1 MGATAGTLLVVGLDM
16 TILNVALPDIAIDLS
31 ASTAQ
36 LQWFADAYLLVLG
49 ALLMPAGMLGDRFGR
64 KRFTLAGLM
73 IFAAGSLWCAFAAT
87 PGALIGA
94 RAVLGVG
101 AAVLIPLAM
110 SAVVVLFEPD
120 ERPRAIVLL
129 GAASMLG
136 LPLGPVI
143 AGVLLQH
150 FWWGSVFLVTLPVI
164 VLAFVAVAIFLPETR
179 SSARRRRFDLPGVL
193 LSATG
198 LLCLTYALIEAPELG
213 SSAPA
218 VWGTAT
224 VAAGLLIAFFRW
236 ERRAGDRE
244 PVFDHLLW
252 AVPEFRW
259 GSVVAAVA
267 SLGFFGVMFVVP
279 LYLRAV
285 LGVDALGT
293 GLRMLPMVA
302 GLIVG
307 LRITMTLIPRV
318 GAKVAGAGGFLVA
331 VAGLTLGATTT
342 VHSPYL
348 LAATWTALAGAG
360 VGGGLFAGQ
369 NAALGALPKARA
381 ATGSALIQTLR
392 QVGSVTGIAGLG
404 ALLAAVYAGQLQA
417 TDLPVPLADA
427 VTDNVVSGVAVAQR
441 LGSAALELQVR
452 SAFVAAMDA
461 ALWASAAVAVV
472 GALLVLW
479 RLPAGRVVS
488 DHAVDTVGDPE
499 SDRALSD
506 VDNLRT

>member
-1 MGATAGTLLVVGLDM
+1 
-16 TILNVALPDIAIDLS
+16 
-31 ASTAQ
+31 
-36 LQWFADAYLLVLG
+36 
-49 ALLMPAGMLGDRFGR
+49 
-64 KRFTLAGLM
+64 
-73 IFAAGSLWCAFAAT
+73 
-87 PGALIGA
+87 
-94 RAVLGVG
+94 
-101 AAVLIPLAM
+101 
-110 SAVVVLFEPD
+110 
-120 ERPRAIVLL
+120 
-129 GAASMLG
+129 
-136 LPLGPVI
+136 
-143 AGVLLQH
+143 
-150 FWWGSVFLVTLPVI
+150 
-164 VLAFVAVAIFLPETR
+164 
-179 SSARRRRFDLPGVL
+179 
-193 LSATG
+193 
-198 LLCLTYALIEAPELG
+198 
-213 SSAPA
+213 
-218 VWGTAT
+218 
-224 VAAGLLIAFFRW
+224 
-236 ERRAGDRE
+236 
-244 PVFDHLLW
+244 
-252 AVPEFRW
+252 
-259 GSVVAAVA
+259 
-267 SLGFFGVMFVVP
+267 
-279 LYLRAV
+279 
-285 LGVDALGT
+285 
-293 GLRMLPMVA
+293 MVA